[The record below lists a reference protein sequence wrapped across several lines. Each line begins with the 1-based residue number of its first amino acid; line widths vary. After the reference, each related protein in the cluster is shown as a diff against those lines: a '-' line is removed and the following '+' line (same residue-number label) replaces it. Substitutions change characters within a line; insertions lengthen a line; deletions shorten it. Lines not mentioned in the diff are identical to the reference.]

1 MPLKPHL
8 FNRILTEIFSAIHL
22 LATQMLESRRHYKLK
37 RKKKREGEKKN
48 KSNQQGDIYFIS
60 PLQNHFLPF
69 LFFIFLVFPCAL
81 PVTLHPS
88 F

>member
-1 MPLKPHL
+1 MSLKLHL
-8 FNRILTEIFSAIHL
+8 FNRILTEIFSEIHL
-22 LATQMLESRRHYKLK
+22 LASQTVVRGKHFKV
-37 RKKKREGEKKN
+37 KKKK

-69 LFFIFLVFPCAL
+69 LLFIFLVFLFAL
-81 PVTLHPS
+81 LVTLHPS